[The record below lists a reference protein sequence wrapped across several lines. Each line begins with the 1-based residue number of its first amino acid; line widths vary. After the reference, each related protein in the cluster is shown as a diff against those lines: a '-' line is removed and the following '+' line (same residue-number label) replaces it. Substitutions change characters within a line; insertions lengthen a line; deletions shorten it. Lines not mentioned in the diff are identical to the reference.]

1 MSPLTLTFDVPAHI
15 IEGLTNGNLVRNG
28 GVIQNLSGQVVMWL
42 KELNDTGIVS
52 EASSTILHNVNPVTG
67 VLTLAMQGINLGVT
81 KQGFA
86 AVTHQLNEMQG
97 MISLTTASS
106 ILNLGVSAIGFAIIM
121 KRIKEL
127 EKRLEKAQKS
137 LEKIDKK
144 IDLSFYANFRAAL
157 DLATNAFTMSKGDN
171 RRSSAM
177 NAINRFLEAEHIY
190 TELTDKELAAKS
202 QIGDEYLLTL
212 CLAYIAEARCYL
224 ELEEFETAIRRF
236 QEGKHQIN
244 KRIEKYIALLLTSN
258 PLVYLH
264 PQLQGYTDLSRLT
277 RIYQW
282 KDPNHTEN
290 SVFEIMRNNMIES
303 DLSWNTQIDRWI
315 EKLPSSIIEQSEVKK
330 WLWGVS
336 DEGRKEII
344 KKLPNAVDE
353 MESMV
358 ETSRRFGAYEFEVK
372 AISQL
377 EMSFHEWLQLAPSEP
392 NENGRNLVFVVP
404 QEPLSL

>member
-1 MSPLTLTFDVPAHI
+1 MSPLTLTFDIPAHI
-15 IEGLTNGNLVRNG
+15 IEGLTNGSLVRNG

-42 KELNDTGIVS
+42 KELNDAGAVS
-52 EASSTILHNVNPVTG
+52 EASSMILHNVNPLTG
-67 VLTLAMQGINLGVT
+67 VLTLAMQGANLGVT

-106 ILNLGVSAIGFAIIM
+106 ILNLGVSAIGFAVIM

-127 EKRLEKAQKS
+127 EKRLENAQKY

-157 DLATNAFTMSKGDN
+157 DLALNAFTMSKGDN
-171 RRSSAM
+171 RRSSAL

-190 TELTDKELAAKS
+190 TELTDKELSARS

-224 ELEEFETAIRRF
+224 ELEEFDTAIRRF

-244 KRIEKYIALLLTSN
+244 TRIEKYIDLLLTSN

-264 PQLQGYTDLSRLT
+264 PQLKEYTDLSRLT

-290 SVFEIMRNNMIES
+290 SVFEIMRDKMIDN
-303 DLSWNTQIDRWI
+303 DLSWNIQLDRWI

-353 MESMV
+353 MESMI
-358 ETSRRFGAYEFEVK
+358 ETSRRFGSYEFEVK

-377 EMSFHEWLQLAPSEP
+377 EVSFYEWLQLKPSEP
-392 NENGRNLVFVVP
+392 NENGSNLVFIVP
-404 QEPLSL
+404 QEPLSF